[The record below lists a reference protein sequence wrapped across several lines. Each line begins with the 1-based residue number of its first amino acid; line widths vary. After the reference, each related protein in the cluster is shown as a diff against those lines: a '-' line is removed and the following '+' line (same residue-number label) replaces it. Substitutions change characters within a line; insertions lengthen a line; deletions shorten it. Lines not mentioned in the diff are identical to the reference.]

1 MYGLLAQRDGKL
13 KRGKKKKTM
22 KNEFLNNTANKKSKS
37 ASMPSLDMVQY
48 INSNEDDFRLSPR
61 ERLYSKPIAQL
72 YELLN
77 ISPQNYLPDAFSKEQ
92 LVEFILT
99 PLD

>member
-1 MYGLLAQRDGKL
+1 
-13 KRGKKKKTM
+13 M
-22 KNEFLNNTANKKSKS
+22 KNEILNNTANQKSKS
-37 ASMPSLDMVQY
+37 ASMQSLHTMQF
-48 INSNEDDFRLSPR
+48 INNEEDDFNLSPR
-61 ERLYSKPIAQL
+61 ERLYHKPIEQL